1 MEAGTNRAVSP
12 VTMAGVGPPPTGPEC
27 LVQAVLMEVLVILV
41 SSGDKQADRAVVEAV
56 WELLHEFDA
65 MCRLLS
71 NIRSPCL
78 PLAKASMQLLT
89 KMHYSK
95 RFSIGPRSILQVS
108 LVHPPNHHQLASHY
122 SLYGDV
128 YMLFTSDVCCCDQD
142 TARDSGALLW
152 VLFLAMDT
160 REPDMSRVAGRLCRA
175 LTDGDSRSLGVVT
188 RSFPPGL
195 LAPCPPDQVR
205 FHAFLITFSLIHS
218 FSWRYNVCM
227 SRLFVIVF

>member
-1 MEAGTNRAVSP
+1 MEPGTERDVPP
-12 VTMAGVGPPPTGPEC
+12 VTMAGVGPPPAGPEC

-108 LVHPPNHHQLASHY
+108 GSSNHVSLAKCYFLHSSDSNMSFRFMTSFRFLLV
-122 SLYGDV
+122 
-128 YMLFTSDVCCCDQD
+128 F
-142 TARDSGALLW
+142 AL
-152 VLFLAMDT
+152 
-160 REPDMSRVAGRLCRA
+160 C
-175 LTDGDSRSLGVVT
+175 
-188 RSFPPGL
+188 
-195 LAPCPPDQVR
+195 
-205 FHAFLITFSLIHS
+205 
-218 FSWRYNVCM
+218 
-227 SRLFVIVF
+227 